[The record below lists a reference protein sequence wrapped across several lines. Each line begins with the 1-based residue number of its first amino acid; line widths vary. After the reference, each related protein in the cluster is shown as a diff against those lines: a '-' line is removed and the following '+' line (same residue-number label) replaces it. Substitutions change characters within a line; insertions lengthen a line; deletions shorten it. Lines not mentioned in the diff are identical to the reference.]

1 MSLPFQTSSQ
11 CTSKWPPIRL
21 YSKSEEI
28 RCSTAVPSKIPIR
41 KLSKALFLHYKA
53 EKSTFSLPLR
63 YEFLYIKN
71 KNASSLQSWK
81 ILH

>member
-1 MSLPFQTSSQ
+1 MTLLKIRRNQMQQLP
-11 CTSKWPPIRL
+11 
-21 YSKSEEI
+21 
-28 RCSTAVPSKIPIR
+28 VPSKIPIR

-53 EKSTFSLPLR
+53 EKSIFSLPLR
-63 YEFLYIKN
+63 YEFLHIKN